1 MPISAGNLV
10 IAPNANSSQQVLVT
24 STPTGLAVQPL
35 SPVEPISAGVPADPR
50 EAVLIVNGK
59 QKKIGRKSQYLLDML
74 SLDE

>member
-10 IAPNANSSQQVLVT
+10 IAPSSNGTQQVLVT
-24 STPTGLAVQPL
+24 STPNGLAVQPL
-35 SPVEPISAGVPADPR
+35 SPVEPTSAGVSADPR

-59 QKKIGRKSQYLLDML
+59 QKKIGKKSQYLLDML